1 MSRRDT
7 VNSIFMR
14 KAETPA
20 PPAGVEK
27 NPDRVRTGAVSAMG
41 ASLQEMTEAARA
53 AGRLQAQ
60 ISSGFS
66 VLEIDPSDI
75 SNSSISDRIPVA
87 RDAEFD
93 ALVASIAEHGQKVPI
108 LVRPAPEREGQYQ
121 IAYGRRR
128 LRAAAKLGL
137 KVKAIVQN
145 LDDNELVI
153 AQGKE
158 NLDRQDLSFIEKA
171 LFAYRLE
178 EADYPR
184 DVIMAALSTDKA
196 DLSRYISVAR
206 GVPQTVIMAI
216 GPAPK
221 AGRTRWLA
229 LVDAVSSS
237 PKKVEAIIEDDA
249 FTDLDSDQR
258 LQCILSKMALRD
270 ARKVTGTTWR
280 TRQGQKAAQIEH
292 AGNKTRITF
301 DERFVPEFADY
312 LTTRLDELF
321 DEFDAVRSQR

>member
-14 KAETPA
+14 KADVPVA
-20 PPAGVEK
+20 SAGVEK

-41 ASLQEMTEAARA
+41 ASLQEMTEAARTV
-53 AGRLQAQ
+53 GRLQAQ
-60 ISSGFS
+60 MSAGFS
-66 VLEIDPSDI
+66 VLEIDPSLI
-75 SNSSISDRIPVA
+75 SNSSISDRIPVE
-87 RDAEFD
+87 RDTDFD
-93 ALVASIAEHGQKVPI
+93 RLVSSIAEHGQKVPI
-108 LVRPAPEREGQYQ
+108 LVRPDLEREGHYQ

-137 KVKAIVQN
+137 KIKAIVQT

-178 EADYPR
+178 EASYPR
-184 DVIMAALSTDKA
+184 EVIIAALSTDKA

-206 GVPQTVIMAI
+206 RVPQSVILAI

-221 AGRTRWLA
+221 SGRARWLA
-229 LVDAVSSS
+229 LVDIVSSA
-237 PKKVEAIIEDDA
+237 PKKVESIVQEAA

-258 LQCILSKMALRD
+258 LQHILSKVA
-270 ARKVTGTTWR
+270 ARNTKHTTGEIWK
-280 TRQGQKAAQIEH
+280 TRHGQKAAQIER
-292 AGNKTRITF
+292 AANKTRITF
-301 DERFVPEFADY
+301 DERMVPEFADY

-321 DEFDAVRSQR
+321 EEFGTVRSQQ

>member
-14 KAETPA
+14 KADTPT
-20 PPAGVEK
+20 PSAGVEK

-60 ISSGFS
+60 ISSGFH
-66 VLEIDPSDI
+66 VLDIDPSDI
-75 SNSSISDRIPVA
+75 SNSSISDRIPVE
-87 RDAEFD
+87 RDADFD
-93 ALVASIAEHGQKVPI
+93 ALTKSIAEHGQKVPI
-108 LVRPAPEREGQYQ
+108 LVRPDPEKEGHYQ

-145 LDDNELVI
+145 LSDNELVI

-171 LFAYRLE
+171 LFAHRLE
-178 EADYPR
+178 EAGYPR

-206 GVPQTVIMAI
+206 GVPQTLILAI

-221 AGRTRWLA
+221 AGRARWLA
-229 LVDAVSSS
+229 LVDAVSSA
-237 PKKVEAIIEDDA
+237 PKKVEAIIEDEA
-249 FTDLDSDQR
+249 FANLDSDQR
-258 LQCILSKMALRD
+258 LQRLLSKMTVRD
-270 ARKVTGTTWR
+270 AKKATGEIWK
-280 TRQGQKAAQIEH
+280 TRQGQRAAQIERS
-292 AGNKTRITF
+292 GNKTRITF
-301 DERFVPEFADY
+301 DELMVPEFAEY

-321 DEFDAVRSQR
+321 EEFGAVRSQR

>member
-7 VNSIFMR
+7 VNSLFMR
-14 KAETPA
+14 KTDALA
-20 PPAGVEK
+20 PSAGVEK

-53 AGRLQAQ
+53 VGRLQAQ

-75 SNSSISDRIPVA
+75 SNSSISDRIPVE
-87 RDAEFD
+87 RDADFD
-93 ALVASIAEHGQKVPI
+93 ALVTSIAEHGQKVPI
-108 LVRPAPEREGQYQ
+108 LVRPDPNKEGHYQ

-137 KVKAIVQN
+137 KVKAIVQS
-145 LDDNELVI
+145 LSDDELVI

-171 LFAYRLE
+171 LFAHRLE
-178 EADYPR
+178 EAGYPR
-184 DVIMAALSTDKA
+184 DVIIAALSTDKA

-206 GVPQTVIMAI
+206 GVPHTVILAI

-221 AGRTRWLA
+221 AGRARWLA

-237 PKKVEAIIEDDA
+237 PTKVEAIIGDEA
-249 FTDLDSDQR
+249 FADLDSDQR
-258 LQCILSKMALRD
+258 LQRVLSKIAARD
-270 ARKVTGTTWR
+270 AKKATGETWK
-280 TRQGQKAAQIEH
+280 TRHGQKAAQIERSG
-292 AGNKTRITF
+292 AKTRITF
-301 DERFVPEFADY
+301 DERMVPEFADY

-321 DEFDAVRSQR
+321 EEFGAVRSQQ

>member
-14 KAETPA
+14 KADTPT
-20 PPAGVEK
+20 PSAGVEK

-41 ASLQEMTEAARA
+41 ASLQEMTEAARS

-60 ISSGFS
+60 ISSGFH

-75 SNSSISDRIPVA
+75 SNSSISDRIPVE
-87 RDAEFD
+87 RDADFD
-93 ALVASIAEHGQKVPI
+93 ALAKSISEHGQKVPI
-108 LVRPAPEREGQYQ
+108 LVRPDPEKEGHYQ

-145 LDDNELVI
+145 LSDNELVI

-171 LFAYRLE
+171 LFALRLE
-178 EADYPR
+178 EAGYPR

-206 GVPQTVIMAI
+206 GIPQTLILAI

-221 AGRTRWLA
+221 AGRARWLA
-229 LVDAVSSS
+229 LVDAVSSA
-237 PKKVEAIIEDDA
+237 PKKVEAIIEGEA
-249 FTDLDSDQR
+249 FANLDSDQR
-258 LQCILSKMALRD
+258 LQHLLSKMAVRD
-270 ARKVTGTTWR
+270 AKKAGGEIWK
-280 TRQGQKAAQIEH
+280 TRQGQRAAQIERS
-292 AGNKTRITF
+292 GNKTRITF
-301 DERFVPEFADY
+301 DERMVPEFAEY

-321 DEFDAVRSQR
+321 EEFGAVRSQR

>member
-7 VNSIFMR
+7 VNSLFMR
-14 KAETPA
+14 KTDASA
-20 PPAGVEK
+20 PSAGVEK

-53 AGRLQAQ
+53 VGRLQAQ

-75 SNSSISDRIPVA
+75 SNSSISDRIPVE
-87 RDAEFD
+87 RDADFD
-93 ALVASIAEHGQKVPI
+93 ALVTSIADHGQKVPI
-108 LVRPAPEREGQYQ
+108 LVRPDPDKEGHYQ

-137 KVKAIVQN
+137 KVKAIVQS
-145 LDDNELVI
+145 LTDNELVI

-171 LFAYRLE
+171 LFAHRLE
-178 EADYPR
+178 EAGYPR
-184 DVIMAALSTDKA
+184 DVIIAALSTDKA

-206 GVPQTVIMAI
+206 GVPHTVILAI

-221 AGRTRWLA
+221 AGRARWLA

-237 PKKVEAIIEDDA
+237 PKKVEAIIDDNA
-249 FTDLDSDQR
+249 FADLDSDQR
-258 LQCILSKMALRD
+258 LQRVLSKIAARD
-270 ARKVTGTTWR
+270 AKKATGETWK
-280 TRQGQKAAQIEH
+280 TRHGQKAAQIERSG
-292 AGNKTRITF
+292 ARTRITF
-301 DERFVPEFADY
+301 DERMVPEFADY

-321 DEFDAVRSQR
+321 EEFGAVRSQQ

>member
-14 KAETPA
+14 KADTPA
-20 PPAGVEK
+20 PSAGVEK

-53 AGRLQAQ
+53 AARLQAQ

-66 VLEIDPSDI
+66 VLEIDPADI
-75 SNSSISDRIPVA
+75 SNSSISDRIPVE
-87 RDAEFD
+87 RDVDFD
-93 ALVASIAEHGQKVPI
+93 ALVTSIAEHGQKVPI
-108 LVRPAPEREGQYQ
+108 LVRPDPEMEGHYQ

-145 LDDNELVI
+145 LSDNELVI

-171 LFAYRLE
+171 LFAHRLE
-178 EADYPR
+178 EAGYPR
-184 DVIMAALSTDKA
+184 DVIIAALSTDKA

-206 GVPQTVIMAI
+206 GVPQTVILAI

-221 AGRTRWLA
+221 AGRARWLA

-249 FTDLDSDQR
+249 FADLDSDQR
-258 LQCILSKMALRD
+258 LQRVLSKMA
-270 ARKVTGTTWR
+270 ARGTKKAAGDIWK
-280 TRQGQKAAQIEH
+280 TRQGQKAAQIERS
-292 AGNKTRITF
+292 GNKTRITF
-301 DERFVPEFADY
+301 DERMVPEFADY

-321 DEFDAVRSQR
+321 DEFGAVRSQR

>member
-7 VNSIFMR
+7 VNSLFMR
-14 KAETPA
+14 KTDASA
-20 PPAGVEK
+20 PSAGVEK

-53 AGRLQAQ
+53 VGRLQAQ

-75 SNSSISDRIPVA
+75 SNSSISDRIPVE
-87 RDAEFD
+87 RDADFD
-93 ALVASIAEHGQKVPI
+93 ALVTSIAEHGQKVPI
-108 LVRPAPEREGQYQ
+108 LVRPDPDKEGHYQ

-137 KVKAIVQN
+137 KVKAIVQS
-145 LDDNELVI
+145 LTDNELVI

-171 LFAYRLE
+171 LFAHRLE
-178 EADYPR
+178 EAGYPR
-184 DVIMAALSTDKA
+184 DVIIAALSTDKA

-206 GVPQTVIMAI
+206 GVPHTVILAI

-221 AGRTRWLA
+221 AGRARWLA

-237 PKKVEAIIEDDA
+237 PKKVEAIIDDNA
-249 FTDLDSDQR
+249 FADLDSDQR
-258 LQCILSKMALRD
+258 LQRVLSKIAARD
-270 ARKVTGTTWR
+270 AKKAAGETWK
-280 TRQGQKAAQIEH
+280 TRHGQKAAQIERSG
-292 AGNKTRITF
+292 ARTRITF
-301 DERFVPEFADY
+301 DERMVPEFADY

-321 DEFDAVRSQR
+321 EEFGAVRSQQ

>member
-14 KAETPA
+14 KTDTPA
-20 PPAGVEK
+20 PSIGVEK
-27 NPDRVRTGAVSAMG
+27 NPDRVRAGAVSAMG

-66 VLEIDPSDI
+66 VLEIAPSDI
-75 SNSSISDRIPVA
+75 SNSSISDRIPVE

-108 LVRPAPEREGQYQ
+108 LVRPDPEKEGRFQ

-128 LRAAAKLGL
+128 LRAAAKLGF

-145 LDDNELVI
+145 LNDNELVI

-171 LFAYRLE
+171 LFAHRLE
-178 EADYPR
+178 EAGYPR

-221 AGRTRWLA
+221 AGRARWLA

-237 PKKVEAIIEDDA
+237 PKKVEAIIEDNTFA
-249 FTDLDSDQR
+249 DLNSDQR
-258 LQCILSKMALRD
+258 LQRVLSKIADRD
-270 ARKVTGTTWR
+270 AKKATGETWK
-280 TRQGQKAAQIEH
+280 TRQGQKAAQIERSG
-292 AGNKTRITF
+292 AKTRITF
-301 DERFVPEFADY
+301 DERMVPEFADY

-321 DEFDAVRSQR
+321 EEFGAVRSQR

>member
-14 KAETPA
+14 KADMPA
-20 PPAGVEK
+20 PSVGVEK
-27 NPDRVRTGAVSAMG
+27 NPDRVRAGAVSAMG

-66 VLEIDPSDI
+66 VLEIAPSDI
-75 SNSSISDRIPVA
+75 SNSSISDRIPVE

-108 LVRPAPEREGQYQ
+108 LVRPDPEKEGQYQ

-128 LRAAAKLGL
+128 LRAAAKLGF

-145 LDDNELVI
+145 LSDNELVI

-171 LFAYRLE
+171 LFAHRLE
-178 EADYPR
+178 EAGYPR
-184 DVIMAALSTDKA
+184 DVIIAALSTDKA

-221 AGRTRWLA
+221 AGRARWLA

-249 FTDLDSDQR
+249 FADLDSDQR
-258 LQCILSKMALRD
+258 LQRVLSKMAARD
-270 ARKVTGTTWR
+270 AKRATGEIWK
-280 TRQGQKAAQIEH
+280 TRQGQKAAQIERS
-292 AGNKTRITF
+292 GTKTRITF
-301 DERFVPEFADY
+301 DERMVPEFADY

-321 DEFDAVRSQR
+321 EEFGAVRSHR

>member
-7 VNSIFMR
+7 VNSLFMR
-14 KAETPA
+14 KTDALA
-20 PPAGVEK
+20 PSAGVEK

-53 AGRLQAQ
+53 VGRLQAQ

-66 VLEIDPSDI
+66 ILEIDPSDI
-75 SNSSISDRIPVA
+75 SNSSISDRIPVE
-87 RDAEFD
+87 RDADFD
-93 ALVASIAEHGQKVPI
+93 ALVTSIAEHGQKVPI
-108 LVRPAPEREGQYQ
+108 LVRPDPNKEGHYQ

-137 KVKAIVQN
+137 KVKAIVQS
-145 LDDNELVI
+145 LSDDELVI

-171 LFAYRLE
+171 LFAHRLE
-178 EADYPR
+178 EAGYPR
-184 DVIMAALSTDKA
+184 DVIIAALSTNKA

-206 GVPQTVIMAI
+206 GVPHTVILAI

-221 AGRTRWLA
+221 AGRARWLA

-237 PKKVEAIIEDDA
+237 PKKVEAIIDDNA
-249 FTDLDSDQR
+249 FADLDSDQR
-258 LQCILSKMALRD
+258 LQRVLSKIAARD
-270 ARKVTGTTWR
+270 AKKATGETWK
-280 TRQGQKAAQIEH
+280 TRHGQKAAQIERSG
-292 AGNKTRITF
+292 ARTRITF
-301 DERFVPEFADY
+301 DERMVPEFADY

-321 DEFDAVRSQR
+321 EEFGAVRSQQ

>member
-14 KAETPA
+14 KTDTPA
-20 PPAGVEK
+20 PSAGVEK

-66 VLEIDPSDI
+66 VLEIDPADI
-75 SNSSISDRIPVA
+75 SNSSISDRIPVE
-87 RDAEFD
+87 RDVDFD
-93 ALVASIAEHGQKVPI
+93 ALVTSIAEHGQKVPI
-108 LVRPAPEREGQYQ
+108 LVRPDPEMEGHYQ

-128 LRAAAKLGL
+128 LRATAKLGL
-137 KVKAIVQN
+137 KVKAIVQS
-145 LDDNELVI
+145 LSDNELVI

-171 LFAYRLE
+171 LFAHRLE
-178 EADYPR
+178 EAGYPR
-184 DVIMAALSTDKA
+184 DVIIAALSTDKA

-206 GVPQTVIMAI
+206 GVPQTVILAI

-221 AGRTRWLA
+221 AGRARWLA

-249 FTDLDSDQR
+249 FADLDSDQR
-258 LQCILSKMALRD
+258 LQRVLSKMAARD
-270 ARKVTGTTWR
+270 TKKSAGDIWK
-280 TRQGQKAAQIEH
+280 TRQGQKAAQIERS
-292 AGNKTRITF
+292 GNKTRITF
-301 DERFVPEFADY
+301 DERMVPEFADY

-321 DEFDAVRSQR
+321 DEFGAVRSQR

>member
-7 VNSIFMR
+7 VNSLFMR
-14 KAETPA
+14 KTDTSA
-20 PPAGVEK
+20 PSAGVEK
-27 NPDRVRTGAVSAMG
+27 NPERVRTGAVSAMG

-53 AGRLQAQ
+53 VGRLQAQ

-66 VLEIDPSDI
+66 VLEIDPSNI
-75 SNSSISDRIPVA
+75 SNSSISDRIPVE
-87 RDAEFD
+87 RDADFD
-93 ALVASIAEHGQKVPI
+93 ALVTSIAEHGQKVPI
-108 LVRPAPEREGQYQ
+108 LVRPEPNKEGHYQ

-137 KVKAIVQN
+137 KVKAIVQS
-145 LDDNELVI
+145 LSDNELVI

-171 LFAYRLE
+171 LFAHRLE
-178 EADYPR
+178 EAGYPR
-184 DVIMAALSTDKA
+184 DVIIAALSTDKA

-206 GVPQTVIMAI
+206 GVPHTVILAI

-221 AGRTRWLA
+221 AGRARWLA

-237 PKKVEAIIEDDA
+237 PTKVEAIIGDEA
-249 FTDLDSDQR
+249 FADLDSDQR
-258 LQCILSKMALRD
+258 LQRVLSKIAARD
-270 ARKVTGTTWR
+270 AKKATGETWK
-280 TRQGQKAAQIEH
+280 TRHGQKAAQIERSG
-292 AGNKTRITF
+292 AKTRITF
-301 DERFVPEFADY
+301 DERMVPEFADY

-321 DEFDAVRSQR
+321 EEFGAVRSQQ

>member
-7 VNSIFMR
+7 VNSLFMR
-14 KAETPA
+14 KTDASA
-20 PPAGVEK
+20 PSAGVEK

-53 AGRLQAQ
+53 VGRLQAQ

-75 SNSSISDRIPVA
+75 SNSSISDRIPVE
-87 RDAEFD
+87 RDADFD
-93 ALVASIAEHGQKVPI
+93 ALVTSIADHGQKVPI
-108 LVRPAPEREGQYQ
+108 LVRPDPDKEGQYQ

-137 KVKAIVQN
+137 KVKAIVQS
-145 LDDNELVI
+145 LTDNELVI

-171 LFAYRLE
+171 LFAHRLE
-178 EADYPR
+178 EAGYPR
-184 DVIMAALSTDKA
+184 DVIIAALSTDKA

-206 GVPQTVIMAI
+206 GVPHTVILAI

-221 AGRTRWLA
+221 AGRARWLA

-237 PKKVEAIIEDDA
+237 PKKVEAIIDDNA
-249 FTDLDSDQR
+249 FADLDSDQR
-258 LQCILSKMALRD
+258 LQRVLSKIAARD
-270 ARKVTGTTWR
+270 AKKATGETWK
-280 TRQGQKAAQIEH
+280 TRHGQKAAQIERSG
-292 AGNKTRITF
+292 ARTRITF
-301 DERFVPEFADY
+301 DERMVPEFADY

-321 DEFDAVRSQR
+321 EEFGAVRSQQ

>member
-7 VNSIFMR
+7 VNSLFMR
-14 KAETPA
+14 KTDALA
-20 PPAGVEK
+20 PSAGVEK

-53 AGRLQAQ
+53 VGRLQAQ

-75 SNSSISDRIPVA
+75 SNSSISDRIPVE
-87 RDAEFD
+87 RDADFD
-93 ALVASIAEHGQKVPI
+93 ALVTSIAEHGQKVPI
-108 LVRPAPEREGQYQ
+108 LVRPDPDEEGHYQ

-137 KVKAIVQN
+137 KVKAIVQS
-145 LDDNELVI
+145 LTDNELVI

-171 LFAYRLE
+171 LFAHRLE
-178 EADYPR
+178 EAGYPR
-184 DVIMAALSTDKA
+184 DVIIAALSTDKA

-206 GVPQTVIMAI
+206 GVPHTVILAI

-221 AGRTRWLA
+221 AGRARWLA

-237 PKKVEAIIEDDA
+237 PKKVEAIIDDNA
-249 FTDLDSDQR
+249 FADLDSDQR
-258 LQCILSKMALRD
+258 LQRVLSKIAARD
-270 ARKVTGTTWR
+270 AKKATGETWE
-280 TRQGQKAAQIEH
+280 TRHGQKAAQIERSG
-292 AGNKTRITF
+292 ARTRITF
-301 DERFVPEFADY
+301 DERMVPEFADY

-321 DEFDAVRSQR
+321 EEFGAVRSQQ

>member
-7 VNSIFMR
+7 VNSLFMR
-14 KAETPA
+14 KTDALA
-20 PPAGVEK
+20 PSAGVEK

-53 AGRLQAQ
+53 VGRLQAQ

-75 SNSSISDRIPVA
+75 SNSSISDRIPVE
-87 RDAEFD
+87 RDADFD
-93 ALVASIAEHGQKVPI
+93 ALVTSIAEHGQKVPI
-108 LVRPAPEREGQYQ
+108 LVRPDPNKEGHYQ

-137 KVKAIVQN
+137 KVKAIVQS
-145 LDDNELVI
+145 LSDDELVI

-171 LFAYRLE
+171 LFAHRLE
-178 EADYPR
+178 EAGYPR
-184 DVIMAALSTDKA
+184 DVIIAALSTDKA

-206 GVPQTVIMAI
+206 GVPHTVILAI

-221 AGRTRWLA
+221 AGRARWLA

-237 PKKVEAIIEDDA
+237 PQKVEAIIDDNA
-249 FTDLDSDQR
+249 FADLDSDQR
-258 LQCILSKMALRD
+258 LQRVLSKIAARD
-270 ARKVTGTTWR
+270 AKKATGETWK
-280 TRQGQKAAQIEH
+280 TRHGQKAAQIERSG
-292 AGNKTRITF
+292 ARTRITF
-301 DERFVPEFADY
+301 DERMVPEFADY

-321 DEFDAVRSQR
+321 EEFGAVRSQQ

>member
-7 VNSIFMR
+7 VNSLFMR
-14 KAETPA
+14 KADMPV
-20 PPAGVEK
+20 PSAGVEK

-41 ASLQEMTEAARA
+41 ASLQEMTEAARV
-53 AGRLQAQ
+53 AGHLQEQ

-75 SNSSISDRIPVA
+75 SYSSISDRIPVE
-87 RDAEFD
+87 RDVEFD

-108 LVRPAPEREGQYQ
+108 LVRPDPEKDGRYQ

-128 LRAAAKLGL
+128 LRAAARLGF
-137 KVKAIVQN
+137 KVKAIVQRLN
-145 LDDNELVI
+145 DNELVI

-171 LFAYRLE
+171 LFAHRLE
-178 EADYPR
+178 EAGYSR
-184 DVIMAALSTDKA
+184 EVIMAALSTDKA

-206 GVPQTVIMAI
+206 GVPQAVIMAI

-221 AGRTRWLA
+221 AGRARWLA
-229 LVDAVSSS
+229 LVEAVASA
-237 PKKVEAIIEDDA
+237 PKKVEAIIADDA
-249 FTDLDSDQR
+249 FADLDSDQR
-258 LQCILSKMALRD
+258 LQRVLSKMAARD
-270 ARKVTGTTWR
+270 AKKVTGETWK
-280 TRQGQKAAQIEH
+280 TRQGQKAAQIER

-301 DERFVPEFADY
+301 DERLVPEFADY

-321 DEFDAVRSQR
+321 EEFGAVKSQR

>member
-14 KAETPA
+14 KADMSA
-20 PPAGVEK
+20 PSVGVEK

-41 ASLQEMTEAARA
+41 ASLQEMTEAARV

-75 SNSSISDRIPVA
+75 SNSSISDRIPVEH
-87 RDAEFD
+87 DVDFD
-93 ALVASIAEHGQKVPI
+93 ALVASISEHGQKVPI
-108 LVRPAPEREGQYQ
+108 LVRPDPDSDGRYQ

-137 KVKAIVQN
+137 KIKAIVQN
-145 LDDNELVI
+145 LSDNELVI

-171 LFAYRLE
+171 LFAHRLE
-178 EADYPR
+178 EAGYSR
-184 DVIMAALSTDKA
+184 DVIIAALSTDKA

-221 AGRTRWLA
+221 AGRARWLA

-237 PKKVEAIIEDDA
+237 PKKVEAIITDEA
-249 FTDLDSDQR
+249 FADLGSDQR
-258 LQCILSKMALRD
+258 LQRILSKMAARD
-270 ARKVTGTTWR
+270 AKKVTGATWK

-301 DERFVPEFADY
+301 DERMVPEFADY

-321 DEFDAVRSQR
+321 EEFGAVRSQQ

>member
-14 KAETPA
+14 KADIPA
-20 PPAGVEK
+20 PSVGAEK
-27 NPDRVRTGAVSAMG
+27 NPDRVRAGAVSAMG

-66 VLEIDPSDI
+66 VLEIAPADI
-75 SNSSISDRIPVA
+75 SNSSISDRIPDE

-108 LVRPAPEREGQYQ
+108 LVRPDPEKEGQYQ

-145 LDDNELVI
+145 LSDNELVI

-171 LFAYRLE
+171 LFAHRLE
-178 EADYPR
+178 DAGYPR
-184 DVIMAALSTDKA
+184 DVIIAALSTDKA

-206 GVPQTVIMAI
+206 GVPQAVIMAI

-221 AGRTRWLA
+221 AGRARWLA

-237 PKKVEAIIEDDA
+237 LKKVEAIIEDDA
-249 FTDLDSDQR
+249 FADLDSDQR
-258 LQCILSKMALRD
+258 LQRVLSKMVARD
-270 ARKVTGTTWR
+270 ATKAPGETWK
-280 TRQGQKAAQIEH
+280 TRQGQKAAQIERS
-292 AGNKTRITF
+292 GTKTRITF
-301 DERFVPEFADY
+301 DERMVPEFADY

-321 DEFDAVRSQR
+321 EEFGATRSQR

>member
-14 KAETPA
+14 KTDTPA
-20 PPAGVEK
+20 PSAGVEK

-66 VLEIDPSDI
+66 VLEIDPADI
-75 SNSSISDRIPVA
+75 SNSSISDRIPVE
-87 RDAEFD
+87 RDVDFD
-93 ALVASIAEHGQKVPI
+93 ALVTSIAEHGQKVPI
-108 LVRPAPEREGQYQ
+108 LVRPDPEVEGHYQ

-137 KVKAIVQN
+137 KVKAIVQS
-145 LDDNELVI
+145 LSDNELVI

-171 LFAYRLE
+171 LFAHRLE
-178 EADYPR
+178 EAGYPR
-184 DVIMAALSTDKA
+184 DVIIAALSTDKA

-206 GVPQTVIMAI
+206 GVPQTVILAI

-221 AGRTRWLA
+221 AGRARWLA

-249 FTDLDSDQR
+249 FADLDSDQR
-258 LQCILSKMALRD
+258 LQRVLSKMAARD
-270 ARKVTGTTWR
+270 AKKAAGDIWK
-280 TRQGQKAAQIEH
+280 TRQGQKAAQIERS
-292 AGNKTRITF
+292 GNKTRITF
-301 DERFVPEFADY
+301 DERMVPEFADY

-321 DEFDAVRSQR
+321 DEFGAVRPQR

>member
-7 VNSIFMR
+7 VNSLFMR
-14 KAETPA
+14 KTDALA
-20 PPAGVEK
+20 PSAGVEK

-53 AGRLQAQ
+53 VGRLQAQ

-75 SNSSISDRIPVA
+75 SNSSISDRIPVE
-87 RDAEFD
+87 RDADFD
-93 ALVASIAEHGQKVPI
+93 ALVTSIAEHGQKVPI
-108 LVRPAPEREGQYQ
+108 LVRPDPNKEGHYQ

-137 KVKAIVQN
+137 KVKAIVQS
-145 LDDNELVI
+145 LSDDELVI

-171 LFAYRLE
+171 LFAHRLE
-178 EADYPR
+178 EAGYSR
-184 DVIMAALSTDKA
+184 DVIIAALSTDKA

-206 GVPQTVIMAI
+206 GVPHTVILAI

-221 AGRTRWLA
+221 AGRARWLA

-237 PKKVEAIIEDDA
+237 PKKVEAIIDDNA
-249 FTDLDSDQR
+249 FAHLDSDQR
-258 LQCILSKMALRD
+258 LQRVLSKIAARD
-270 ARKVTGTTWR
+270 AKKATGETWK
-280 TRQGQKAAQIEH
+280 TRHGQKAAQIERSG
-292 AGNKTRITF
+292 ARTRITF
-301 DERFVPEFADY
+301 DERMVPEFADY

-321 DEFDAVRSQR
+321 EEFGAVRSQQ

>member
-7 VNSIFMR
+7 VNSLFMR
-14 KAETPA
+14 KTDALA
-20 PPAGVEK
+20 PSAGVEK

-53 AGRLQAQ
+53 VGRLQAQ

-75 SNSSISDRIPVA
+75 SNSSISDRIPVE
-87 RDAEFD
+87 RDADFD
-93 ALVASIAEHGQKVPI
+93 ALVTSIAEHGQKVPI
-108 LVRPAPEREGQYQ
+108 LVRPDPNKEGHYQ

-137 KVKAIVQN
+137 KVKAIVQS
-145 LDDNELVI
+145 LSDNELVI

-171 LFAYRLE
+171 LFAHRLE
-178 EADYPR
+178 EAGYPR
-184 DVIMAALSTDKA
+184 DVIIAALSTDKA

-206 GVPQTVIMAI
+206 GVPHTVILAI

-221 AGRTRWLA
+221 AGRARWLA

-237 PKKVEAIIEDDA
+237 PKKVEAIIDDNA
-249 FTDLDSDQR
+249 FADLDSDQR
-258 LQCILSKMALRD
+258 LQRVLSKIAARD
-270 ARKVTGTTWR
+270 AKKATGETWK
-280 TRQGQKAAQIEH
+280 TRHGQKAAQIERSG
-292 AGNKTRITF
+292 ARTRITF
-301 DERFVPEFADY
+301 DERMVPEFADY

-321 DEFDAVRSQR
+321 EEFGAVRSQQ

>member
-7 VNSIFMR
+7 VNSLFMR
-14 KAETPA
+14 KTDALA
-20 PPAGVEK
+20 PSAGVEK

-53 AGRLQAQ
+53 VGRLQEQ

-75 SNSSISDRIPVA
+75 SNSSISDRIPIE
-87 RDAEFD
+87 RDADFD
-93 ALVASIAEHGQKVPI
+93 ALVTSIAEHGQKVPI
-108 LVRPAPEREGQYQ
+108 LVRPDPNKEGHYQ

-137 KVKAIVQN
+137 KVKAIVQS
-145 LDDNELVI
+145 LSDNELVI

-171 LFAYRLE
+171 LFAHRLE
-178 EADYPR
+178 EAGYPR
-184 DVIMAALSTDKA
+184 EVIIAALSTDKA

-206 GVPQTVIMAI
+206 GVPHTVILAI

-221 AGRTRWLA
+221 AGRARWLA

-237 PKKVEAIIEDDA
+237 PTKVEAIIGDQA
-249 FTDLDSDQR
+249 FADLDTDQR
-258 LQCILSKMALRD
+258 LQRVLSKIAARD
-270 ARKVTGTTWR
+270 AKKTTGETWK
-280 TRQGQKAAQIEH
+280 TRHGQKAAQIERSG
-292 AGNKTRITF
+292 ARTRITF
-301 DERFVPEFADY
+301 DERMVPEFADY

-321 DEFDAVRSQR
+321 EEFGAVRSQQ